1 MTRNLV
7 RQDMGAYWEPSKE
20 EAIAAANNARSN
32 LLNHQT
38 TVAARA
44 AAKAVKRARTA
55 AAAAA
60 APAAESSIPPVA
72 ASIPTSAPVL
82 TAGTL
87 VRVWSRDTD
96 TCSRDYCGTYRA
108 NNPYRVI
115 QRNTVPCS
123 IL

>member
-1 MTRNLV
+1 
-7 RQDMGAYWEPSKE
+7 MGAYWEPSKE

-32 LLNHQT
+32 LLNRQT

-44 AAKAVKRARTA
+44 AAKAAKRART
-55 AAAAA
+55 AAAA

-87 VRVWSRDTD
+87 V
-96 TCSRDYCGTYRA
+96 
-108 NNPYRVI
+108 PYGSGPGI
-115 QRNTVPCS
+115 QTHAVGITVAHSAIVAIQGKKSLQSNTA
-123 IL
+123 